1 MVIYMDRSQSCKW
14 IQRDM
19 QSFSMNLIA
28 WLGSQH
34 KHGTIIQTF
43 YILWNIKE
51 INKILNEQK
60 WTKVSKAGLTYII
73 VSHNSLKKVLQ

>member
-1 MVIYMDRSQSCKW
+1 MVYGHIHEQILASKW

-19 QSFSMNLIA
+19 QSFCMNLIA

-43 YILWNIKE
+43 YILTE
-51 INKILNEQK
+51 MNKLLKSRIALYPYFS
-60 WTKVSKAGLTYII
+60 TVSERFC
-73 VSHNSLKKVLQ
+73 SE